1 MDSRPEHTHGHESI
15 NDPESQINYTGKRN
29 TFLSKIFGIQSDDAK
44 RFVENE
50 EMSTFPLEIKET
62 SNNNNNNNN
71 DNITDINDSNSN
83 TNNSRDN
90 MISKINSPSKFIH
103 EYASRIPESD
113 QESST
118 TVSSPSSLTENI
130 ESNSNTL
137 KSQSDIY
144 FTKNEQ
150 INDVENESFESV
162 AKVGQFSIY
171 DQFQNNNSK
180 SEDIDNYSDD
190 SKGTQTKNNNHLD
203 SNFINQKYS
212 QYFNKYFNTHTDK
225 KIQEESESFIFQ
237 EDNKKNIPKRPSILR
252 HISIL
257 NNTPSNKI
265 HTLNAKEKALWKW
278 ANIDNLDTF
287 LQDVYNYYLGNG
299 FLCII
304 LQKFLNLL
312 TLLFVVYVS
321 TYLGYCIDYSL
332 LPKAHSWS
340 EISQDQCYKNNITG
354 FIKVLLWIFYIFLF
368 LKLIQLYFDYKNLI
382 DIKNFY
388 NHLLN
393 INDDELQTI
402 PWQNVVNQIIS
413 LKDQNALT
421 ANVVEVKAK
430 NRISALDI
438 ANRIMRKENY
448 LIALFNNNILNLS
461 LPLPLPQFLSSY
473 LNSHF
478 SHSYN
483 LTKTLEWNIHLCI
496 MGYLFNESGFLKQN
510 VLSKSQRQY
519 IKDELNKRFMLAGFL
534 NIVLSPFLVS
544 YFILLYFFK
553 YFNEY
558 KTSPGSIGVRQYTP
572 FAEWRFREYNEL
584 YHLFKKRIDSSI
596 PIADQYTNQFPREKS
611 NIIMKFISFIS
622 GSFVAILAILTIFDP
637 DYFLNFEITDNK
649 SVLFYLT
656 LFGSIW
662 TISHNSISKVYTVF
676 EPEEKIKELSNYTH
690 YLPKKWEGR
699 YHTEE
704 VKDEFCRFYNLK
716 IILLF
721 KELTS
726 LITTPFILWFSL
738 PKSTDAIID
747 FFKES
752 SIYVD
757 GLGYVCKFGLFD
769 NIDTRTK
776 TLSNNLTSGSL
787 NDSTADGRMQD
798 LSINEDTLN
807 KMMQSYLYFT
817 DNYDNKKKALGK
829 YQLPQENENIHG
841 INKIDNRYK
850 YSWEKQFKPGRNP
863 RLFQTNLTNSQD
875 KYKDKYPKNTK
886 PYQNDTTNSFIK
898 LSSSSSVYKHKTETG
913 NRLEPTKREGI
924 LKLVKEYY
932 EQSNV

>member
-1 MDSRPEHTHGHESI
+1 MDIRSEYTHENEPI
-15 NDPESQINYTGKRN
+15 DDPESQINHVGKRN
-29 TFLSKIFGIQSDDAK
+29 TFLSKIFGIQSDEAK
-44 RFVENE
+44 KLIESE
-50 EMSTFPLEIKET
+50 EMSAFPLEIKE
-62 SNNNNNNNN
+62 SNNNN
-71 DNITDINDSNSN
+71 INDTDNN
-83 TNNSRDN
+83 IGNSRESITSN
-90 MISKINSPSKFIH
+90 INILPNYIH
-103 EYASRIPESD
+103 NYASRVPESD

-118 TVSSPSSLTENI
+118 TISSPSSLVENI
-130 ESNSNTL
+130 ESDNHTL
-137 KSQSDIY
+137 KPQSDILL
-144 FTKNEQ
+144 TKKEQ
-150 INDVENESFESV
+150 INNVENESIESV
-162 AKVGQFSIY
+162 PKVGQFSIY
-171 DQFQNNNSK
+171 EQFQSNNNK
-180 SEDIDNYSDD
+180 SVDIDGYNTD
-190 SKGTQTKNNNHLD
+190 SENKQTENNNQLD
-203 SNFINQKYS
+203 SNLINQKYS

-225 KIQEESESFIFQ
+225 KIQEEGESFIFK
-237 EDNKKNIPKRPSILR
+237 EENTDNIPKRPSILR

-257 NNTPSNKI
+257 NNTSSNKI
-265 HTLNAKEKALWKW
+265 HTRNAKEKALWKW
-278 ANIDNLDTF
+278 ANIDNLDIF
-287 LQDVYNYYLGNG
+287 FQDVYNYYLGNG
-299 FLCII
+299 FLCIM
-304 LQKFLNLL
+304 LQKALNLL

-321 TYLGYCIDYSL
+321 TYLGYCIDYSR
-332 LPKAHSWS
+332 LPKAHNWF
-340 EISQDQCYKNNITG
+340 EISREQCYKNNITG
-354 FIKVLLWIFYIFLF
+354 FIKVLLWVFYIFLF

-393 INDDELQTI
+393 INDGELQTI

-448 LIALFNNNILNLS
+448 LIALFNNDILDLS
-461 LPLPLPQFLSSY
+461 LPLPLPLSLSSY
-473 LNSHF
+473 LSSHL
-478 SHSYN
+478 SQSYN
-483 LTKTLEWNIHLCI
+483 LTKTLEWNIHLCVI
-496 MGYLFNESGFLKQN
+496 GYIFNESGFLKQN
-510 VLSKSQRQY
+510 ILRKSQRQY

-534 NIVLSPFLVS
+534 NIILSPFLVS

-572 FAEWRFREYNEL
+572 FAKWKFREYNEL

-596 PIADQYTNQFPREKS
+596 PIADQYTNQFPREKY
-611 NIIMKFISFIS
+611 NIIMKFVSFIS

-637 DYFLNFEITDNK
+637 DYFLNFEITENK

-662 TISHNSISKVYTVF
+662 TVAHNSISKVYTVF

-690 YLPKKWEGR
+690 YLPKEWEGK

-704 VKDEFCRFYNLK
+704 VKDEFCTFYNLK

-738 PKSTDAIID
+738 PKSTDSIID

-752 SIYVD
+752 SVYID
-757 GLGYVCKFGLFD
+757 GLGYVCKFGMFD
-769 NIDTRTK
+769 NMETRTK
-776 TLSNNLTSGSL
+776 TLPSNLTSGSL
-787 NDSTADGRMQD
+787 NTSAIVGGVED
-798 LSINEDTLN
+798 LSVNEDTLN

-817 DNYDNKKKALGK
+817 DDYNSKKKALGK
-829 YQLPQENENIHG
+829 YQLPQGNQNLYDT
-841 INKIDNRYK
+841 NKIGGQYK
-850 YSWEKQFKPGRNP
+850 YSWEKQFKPGQNP
-863 RLFQTNLTNSQD
+863 RLFQTNLTNYRD
-875 KYKDKYPKNTK
+875 RYRNKNSRNDQL
-886 PYQNDTTNSFIK
+886 YQNNTTNSFIK
-898 LSSSSSVYKHKTETG
+898 LSPSSSVYNHTIGTG
-913 NRLEPTKREGI
+913 NGLESTKREGI